1 MGEDKARK
9 LVDHLQTVMEEAQ
22 AADKKAASEN
32 LSAQEMRVLRCVGR
46 EDCPIMSAIARA
58 VCLSVSSVTGLVD
71 RLVAKRL
78 VRRARRTGDRRAIEL
93 VLTEEGKQARESAVE
108 TQLGLAR
115 GILKGLEPK
124 EQEELIA
131 LFGKASR
138 RIKEEKAKV

>member
-1 MGEDKARK
+1 
-9 LVDHLQTVMEEAQ
+9 
-22 AADKKAASEN
+22 
-32 LSAQEMRVLRCVGR
+32 
-46 EDCPIMSAIARA
+46 
-58 VCLSVSSVTGLVD
+58 VSSVTGLVD